1 METLTLPLR
10 VRIPL
15 LRGNGSL
22 YKLYFSVRF
31 AYVMFS
37 AFQARESLWS
47 NLKKGLLLCGNLYL
61 QWVTSCVRL
70 KDLKLQL
77 LYMFFFASVVYRTCF
92 LLVCHGFDRS
102 FIFPVGVRMWEI
114 GRSFD
119 FVAAGAETSGIVVWI
134 KLVFLKFFVSFWAS
148 IYGVYYVLY

>member
-1 METLTLPLR
+1 MEACASCIFQCVLLTWCFRLFKHENPCDQ
-10 VRIPL
+10 I
-15 LRGNGSL
+15 
-22 YKLYFSVRF
+22 K
-31 AYVMFS
+31 
-37 AFQARESLWS
+37 
-47 NLKKGLLLCGNLYL
+47 KKGLLLYGNLYL